1 MHIHLP
7 KPLHGWREFVGEIS
21 VIVIGVLIAL
31 LAEEVVQ
38 SLHWRGEV
46 RDFRAAVDH
55 ELALNLGT
63 FRYSE
68 RQEPC
73 IRKRLGEL
81 KTLLE
86 RSRHGETVRLAGPIG
101 GPVQLSQYSSVWDNK
116 DAAVVAHLSLGMRLK
131 YAQLY
136 DEFHNTNEIKR
147 LQSQV
152 WAQLIAFDEPG
163 ALTLED
169 RRKLHQLI
177 VQARTFDTLMQ
188 GNYPIAVR
196 LGAALGI
203 HPEDTEDTPKLGP
216 SLPICKPILPPSLPA
231 KTS

>member
-7 KPLHGWREFVGEIS
+7 KPLHGWREFIGEVSI
-21 VIVIGVLIAL
+21 IVIGVLIAL

-68 RQEPC
+68 RQRPC
-73 IRKRLGEL
+73 IERRLTEL
-81 KTLLE
+81 QTFLE
-86 RSRHGETVRLAGPIG
+86 RSRKGEVVQLEGRIG
-101 GPVQLSQYSSVWDNK
+101 GPAQLSQYTSVWDNK
-116 DAAVVAHLSLGMRLK
+116 DAAVVAHLPLGTRLK

-136 DEFHNTNEIKR
+136 DEFRNTNEIKG

-152 WAQLIAFDEPG
+152 WQQLIAFDEPG

-169 RRKLHQLI
+169 RRKLHELI
-177 VQARTFDTLMQ
+177 VLAHALDKVMQA
-188 GNYPIAVR
+188 NYPISLR

-216 SLPICKPILPPSLPA
+216 SLAICKPILA
-231 KTS
+231 KS